1 MFPALYR
8 VPLMTNSSLF
18 SILLRNTLTP
28 HIVLVV
34 QRKQQGFMKYTSI
47 VYWNINPNTSD
58 HYKNIM
64 SVFDRFQMWQ
74 KWYTKKNNLVR
85 LLTKHIRNV
94 SINNSRLLNL
104 PKYIFLSTSLRKRAY
119 INLKQRYRIA
129 K

>member
-8 VPLMTNSSLF
+8 VPLMTNCSLF